1 MSDKF
6 TNNVRAR
13 LYKQGYQG
21 FTKDDYTTAALTV
34 NCDDLNNP
42 TKDQLSQAV
51 DYFKVKAT
59 SQLSVIDVEDIAEM
73 QTTAPPVNEENQPQ
87 QGIEQSEIQPLA
99 CEDDSEVTALALQEK
114 SELVAST
121 AQSMGIEL
129 QLSEVE
135 NIASHIE
142 YSGDSLDEG
151 INDIQSAITAFIEYK
166 AVINQ
171 QKINRMITEVRGTIH
186 QRNQENSQELN
197 NGLSQIA
204 QDIKQANTALKIQV
218 KSALSCFSIPAIKTG

>member
-59 SQLSVIDVEDIAEM
+59 SQLSVIDVEDTAEM
-73 QTTAPPVNEENQPQ
+73 QTTAPPVNEENQP
-87 QGIEQSEIQPLA
+87 LA
-99 CEDDSEVTALALQEK
+99 REDDSEVTALALQEK

-171 QKINRMITEVRGTIH
+171 QKINRMITELRGTIH
-186 QRNQENSQELN
+186 QRNQETSQELN

-204 QDIKQANTALKIQV
+204 QDIKQANTDLKSSVRTALK
-218 KSALSCFSIPAIKTG
+218 CFSIPTIKAG